1 MADFRLSI
9 HLFQRDL
16 RLHDNTA
23 LLAALKQSEQ
33 VMPIFVFD
41 ERQLDNPFRGNNSF
55 EFMVNSLVEL
65 DGELKEMGSQLYFF
79 RGIAHEV
86 VDQLLELT
94 KAEAVFVNRDYTP
107 FSRERDEQIG
117 KVCQNNKVNFFS
129 YADALLTE
137 PEQVQKN
144 DGRPYTIYTPF
155 MKRARLLTIP
165 SPLENRFTNY
175 FNKEL
180 QLSDTIDSP
189 KELCGTSN
197 PNLLLKGGRRE
208 ALNRLTEI
216 GRLEKYDDERNLPA
230 VKGTSLLSAHQKFGT
245 VSIRETY
252 HKIIEEFS
260 AGHTLINELFW
271 RDFFT
276 HIAFHFPHIFGN
288 SFNRKYTTLGW
299 ENDEKKFE
307 RWCNG
312 QTGFPI
318 VDAGMRELTATGYMH
333 NRVRMIVASFMTKD
347 LHIDWRWGERFFA
360 NHLIDYDPAVNN
372 GNWQWAA
379 STGCDAQP
387 YFRIFNPWSQQQRF
401 DPECI
406 YIKKWVPELAKL
418 SAKEIHQLNETQ
430 TMIFNYPNPMVNH
443 GRESVIAKEMF
454 SKLKK
459 DETLSS

>member
-9 HLFQRDL
+9 HIFRRDL

-33 VMPIFVFD
+33 VIPIFVFD
-41 ERQLDNPFRGNNSF
+41 ERQLDNPYRGNNSF
-55 EFMVNSLVEL
+55 EFMVNSLNDL
-65 DGELKEMGSQLYFF
+65 DGELKEKGCQLYFF

-86 VDQLLELT
+86 VNQLLELT

-117 KVCQNNKVNFFS
+117 RVCAKREVKFFS

-137 PEQVQKN
+137 PEQIHKN
-144 DGRPYTIYTPF
+144 DGKPYAIYTPF
-155 MKRARLLTIP
+155 MKRARLTHIP
-165 SPLENRFTNY
+165 LPVENSYKNY
-175 FNKEL
+175 FNNTL
-180 QLSDTIDSP
+180 QLNRSIDIKIKGICEP
-189 KELCGTSN
+189 K
-197 PNLLLKGGRRE
+197 NLNILLNGGRKE
-208 ALNRLTEI
+208 ALNLLSGI
-216 GRLEKYDDERNLPA
+216 GYLEKYDDERNLPA
-230 VKGTSLLSAHQKFGT
+230 VKGTSLLSAHHKFGT

-260 AGHTLINELFW
+260 AEHTLINELFW

-288 SFNRKYTTLGW
+288 SFNRKYTALEW

-307 RWCNG
+307 HWCNG

-318 VDAGMRELTATGYMH
+318 VDAGMRELTTTGYMH
-333 NRVRMIVASFMTKD
+333 NRVRMIVASFLVKD

-406 YIKKWVPELAKL
+406 YIKKWVPELKKVDARD
-418 SAKEIHQLNETQ
+418 IHQLFTSERIN
-430 TMIFNYPNPMVNH
+430 INYPIPMVDH
-443 GRESVIAKEMF
+443 SYESKIAKGFFRNNM
-454 SKLKK
+454 
-459 DETLSS
+459 